1 MKSLLVCILV
11 PAILN
16 VNRIGAGGDVKPLSE
31 NRASIG
37 RPVIPKETL
46 VPFID
51 TLFRKLACA
60 VLLSCCVASTAN
72 AAAEPVLEVVS
83 FGIAAGRTGSPMA
96 ATPQDFVYDGLPKTD
111 ARASTWSGPM
121 LVAQND
127 TWQTILARLQAPA
140 DAWTERLAR
149 AGTLDWPQR
158 PVRGS
163 KVWVEWSGTHTP
175 LAVFYS
181 VSARQML
188 MARMTDGEL
197 RIREATR
204 DGDQPPAV
212 SGGALYVAA
221 DTIGLPEEIVDQ
233 MVALFSG
240 ELDFHRDLTQGFKG
254 TVLFEMQFD
263 DGQIGRPGRI
273 LAARLVTPQRTHTA
287 YLFDDVAAGERQ
299 YFSADGHPIQQTFLQ
314 SPILFSR
321 MTSGY
326 SVARFHPILQTWRAH
341 TGIDFAA
348 PAGTPVRITADGVV
362 EFVGVRGGYG
372 NLVLIR
378 HADDLST
385 YYGHLQGFS
394 KGLKTGMAVR
404 QGDLLGT
411 VGMTGLATGPHL
423 HYELRRLGK
432 PFDPALLRTPQAS
445 LPASQLERF
454 DHLVH
459 WYETQL
465 SASTRSHFVKR

>member
-1 MKSLLVCILV
+1 MRPIELQ
-11 PAILN
+11 
-16 VNRIGAGGDVKPLSE
+16 
-31 NRASIG
+31 SI
-37 RPVIPKETL
+37 
-46 VPFID
+46 
-51 TLFRKLACA
+51 KLAFVLFLFCCFAGA
-60 VLLSCCVASTAN
+60 VR
-72 AAAEPVLEVVS
+72 AAPEPVLEVVS
-83 FGIAAGRTGSPMA
+83 FGLAGGRAGSPTA
-96 ATPQDFVYDGLPKTD
+96 AAPQDFVYDGIPKAD
-111 ARASTWSGPM
+111 GRASTWSGPM

-127 TWQTILARLQAPA
+127 TWQTILARLHAPA
-140 DAWTERLAR
+140 DAWTSRLMQAATR
-149 AGTLDWPQR
+149 DWPQR

-163 KVWVEWSGTHTP
+163 KVWVEWSELHTP

-181 VSARQML
+181 VSARQMR
-188 MARMTDGEL
+188 MATMIGGEL
-197 RIREATR
+197 RIREATKA
-204 DGDQPPAV
+204 GDEPPAL
-212 SGGALYVAA
+212 SGGALYMAA

-233 MVALFSG
+233 LVALFSG

-254 TVLFEMQFD
+254 TVLFEMQFNE
-263 DGQIGRPGRI
+263 GQIGRPGRI

-287 YLFDDVAAGERQ
+287 YLFDGAGTGERP
-299 YFSADGHPIQQTFLQ
+299 YFSADGHPVQQTFLQ
-314 SPILFSR
+314 SPIVFSR

-326 SVARFHPILQTWRAH
+326 SVARFHPILQAWRAH

-362 EFVGVRGGYG
+362 EFAGVRGGYG

-394 KGLKTGMAVR
+394 KGLKVGMAVR

-423 HYELRRLGK
+423 HYELRRLGR
-432 PFDPALLRTPQAS
+432 PFDPALLRSVQAS
-445 LPASQLERF
+445 LPANQLERF

-465 SASTRSHFVKR
+465 SASTRSHFVRR

>member
-1 MKSLLVCILV
+1 VLPTNLLL
-11 PAILN
+11 
-16 VNRIGAGGDVKPLSE
+16 
-31 NRASIG
+31 
-37 RPVIPKETL
+37 
-46 VPFID
+46 
-51 TLFRKLACA
+51 RKLTFFI
-60 VLLSCCVASTAN
+60 VLSCGLMTTTGLR
-72 AAAEPVLEVVS
+72 AAPVLEVVS
-83 FGIAAGRTGSPMA
+83 FGMGDGRAGGQMA
-96 ATPQDFVYDGLPKTD
+96 ATPQDFFYDDTSPIN
-111 ARASTWSGPM
+111 AQESTWSGPIR
-121 LVAQND
+121 VAPND
-127 TWQTILARLQAPA
+127 TWQTILARSQTP
-140 DAWTERLAR
+140 DTAWTARLTQVNR
-149 AGTLDWPQR
+149 LGWPQR

-163 KVWVEWSGTHTP
+163 KVWIEWSGTHAP

-181 VSARQML
+181 VSSRQML
-188 MARMTDGEL
+188 MARMMDGEL

-204 DGDQPPAV
+204 DGVQPPAL
-212 SGGALYVAA
+212 SGGALYAAA

-233 MVALFSG
+233 LVALFSG

-254 TVLFEMQFD
+254 TVLFEMQFSE
-263 DGQIGRPGRI
+263 GQIGRPGRI

-287 YLFDDVAAGERQ
+287 YLFDDVAAGERR

-321 MTSGY
+321 LTSGY

-341 TGIDFAA
+341 TGVDFAA

-362 EFVGVRGGYG
+362 EFVGERGGYG

-394 KGLKTGMAVR
+394 KGLKVGMTVR

-423 HYELRRLGK
+423 HYELRRLGQ
-432 PFDPALLRTPQAS
+432 PFDPALLRSPPAS
-445 LPASQLERF
+445 LPASQLVRF

-459 WYETQL
+459 WYETKL
-465 SASTRSHFVKR
+465 SASTRSHFVTR